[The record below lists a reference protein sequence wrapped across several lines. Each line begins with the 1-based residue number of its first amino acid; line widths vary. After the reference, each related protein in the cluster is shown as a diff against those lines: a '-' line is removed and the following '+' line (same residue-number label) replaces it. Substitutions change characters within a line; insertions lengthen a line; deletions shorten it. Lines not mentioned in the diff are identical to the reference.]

1 MKLNVSFRFS
11 PNRVVPVGT
20 LYQNGRDSAFEY
32 AKSFFAEKLNPAPF
46 RLPVKDGVNVF
57 DWSGG
62 METFGLFEDS
72 LPDGWGRRLVDVMFR
87 KRNGRL
93 PTVLERLACVG
104 STGMGALAYEPEDSP
119 ALQYAEFDLAAVAS
133 DAMNFESGLAEDVLP
148 QVRRAGGSS
157 GGARP
162 KAFIGF
168 NPNTGEVCAES
179 ETLPDG
185 FEHWIVKFNTKRD
198 GDCAGELEYRY
209 YKAALAAGV
218 DMSPCRLLET
228 AAGRFF
234 ATKRFDRTD
243 NGGRLHLASAAG
255 LLHANFRIPGDE
267 YEIIFKLTDALTHD
281 YSAKKEL
288 FRRIAL
294 NVFAHNRDDHLKNSG
309 FLMDANGVWTLAPF
323 YDFTYAEGPNGWHT
337 LSIAGEG
344 ANPGADDLLRLAAR
358 VNLSVKDAK
367 EVIEMTKEACIS
379 LGTPPLFS
387 V

>member
-1 MKLNVSFRFS
+1 
-11 PNRVVPVGT
+11 
-20 LYQNGRDSAFEY
+20 
-32 AKSFFAEKLNPAPF
+32 
-46 RLPVKDGVNVF
+46 
-57 DWSGG
+57 
-62 METFGLFEDS
+62 
-72 LPDGWGRRLVDVMFR
+72 
-87 KRNGRL
+87 
-93 PTVLERLACVG
+93 
-104 STGMGALAYEPEDSP
+104 MGALAYEPEDSP
-119 ALQYAEFDLAAVAS
+119 ALQYTEFDLSAVAS

-209 YKAALAAGV
+209 YKAALATGV

-228 AAGRFF
+228 AAGKFF

-267 YEIIFKLTDALTHD
+267 YEVIFKLTDALTHD

-288 FRRIAL
+288 FRRTAL
-294 NVFAHNRDDHLKNSG
+294 NVFAHNRDDHLKNFG

-344 ANPGADDLLRLAAR
+344 ANPGEEDLLRLAAR

-367 EVIEMTKEACIS
+367 EIIEMTKEACLVIS
-379 LGTPPLFS
+379 R
-387 V
+387 